1 MQQEQNTLVMIK
13 TLYQIGRAFS
23 EEPEFAD
30 YFKPYQNPF
39 SKAEGQTV
47 LQVEVESGKPVNI
60 VMADFRPKKLSDYL
74 FRRPS
79 GSNGTFLT
87 PASLYYHT
95 EKTKEQS
102 ESLSK
107 FYGRLKRTFIANKGL
122 YEKYLQLDGFWE
134 VFEPLFEDTVKGN
147 LNEGN
152 VLVVFY
158 FDGKAPGEI
167 SEFRNLLFSEAYD
180 KYKQSKKAS
189 FVGVNQVCA
198 VTHESAEEVWGKVD
212 TLGFTVDDE
221 AFIRG
226 GFETSG
232 AWRMF
237 PVSKDVVPVL
247 EGARALVLD
256 RLRFNFFKLNYLIV
270 PRFVGWSDEEIRT
283 ATEALLSREKN
294 LKTLESQNQAIIN
307 TEDRILGAL
316 EDAPF
321 KRPGVTFDF
330 FFFQKIQAQL
340 SVKLHLTDVMPSR
353 MREISERKRNTEN
366 RYRLFLNNEDKKKKR
381 EEDKRYFLTFSKMSE
396 YFSTSIGTGLNKKII
411 FHPVFF
417 QILEAVF
424 YRQQLPEDLILKAF
438 QDKMVTAFKNYDKE
452 AYQFSN
458 HGHQTF
464 AFYQYLTQLGI
475 FHRKP
480 TPLME
485 NQPVALTLEAFL
497 EQPQHA
503 DFLKKPA
510 LKAAFLAG
518 CLIERLLYVQRVNL
532 KSEPFRKYL
541 HNLQL
546 DAARLQKIMLKWEE
560 KLQEYV
566 RAGYVHGKTASDW
579 VDLKAEVFP
588 RLLAASDVKKVE
600 FSYAF
605 TMGMVMQQAFT
616 KEAIRVA
623 KAAKAAKSDSNSNV
637 AP

>member
-1 MQQEQNTLVMIK
+1 MIK

-23 EEPEFAD
+23 DEPEFAD

-39 SKAEGQTV
+39 TKPEGQTV
-47 LQVEVESGKPVNI
+47 LEVEVESGKPINI
-60 VMADFRPKKLSDYL
+60 VMTDFRPKRLSDYL
-74 FRRPS
+74 FRKPG
-79 GSNGTFLT
+79 GSNATFLT
-87 PASLYYHT
+87 PSSLYYHT
-95 EKTKEQS
+95 EKAREQA

-107 FYGRLKRTFIANKGL
+107 FYDRLRRTFAGNKAL
-122 YEKYLQLDGFWE
+122 YEKYLQLEGFWE
-134 VFEPLFEDTVKGN
+134 TFKPMFENIVKGN
-147 LNEGN
+147 LKEGN
-152 VLVVFY
+152 ALVTFY

-167 SEFRNLLFSEAYD
+167 PAFRDLLFAEAYD

-189 FVGVNQVCA
+189 FVGTNQVCA
-198 VTHESAEEVWGKVD
+198 VTHEPAEEVWGKVD

-270 PRFVGWSDEEIRT
+270 PRFVGWSDEEIRV
-283 ATEALLSREKN
+283 ATEPLLSEEKN
-294 LKTLESQNQAIIN
+294 IKTLENQSQAIIK
-307 TEDRILGAL
+307 EEERIMEVL
-316 EDAPF
+316 EDVPF
-321 KRPGVTFDF
+321 KKPGVTFDF
-330 FFFQKIQAQL
+330 FFFQQKQAQF

-353 MREISERKRNTEN
+353 MREISNSKKAVEN
-366 RYRLFLNNEDKKKKR
+366 CYRILVDKEIPAKGKKVAKTI
-381 EEDKRYFLTFSKMSE
+381 KYPLTFGYLKD
-396 YFSTSIGTGLNKKII
+396 YFSDTVNKEVI

-424 YRQQLPEDLILKAF
+424 YRQQLPEDLVLRAF
-438 QDKMVTAFKNYDKE
+438 HEKLVTAFKNYDKE

-464 AFYQYLTQLGI
+464 AFYQYLTQLSI

-518 CLIERLLYVQRVNL
+518 CLIERLLYVQRVNI

-560 KLQEYV
+560 KVQEYV
-566 RAGYVHGKTASDW
+566 RAKYIHEKSAEDW
-579 VDLKAEVFP
+579 IDIKAQVFP
-588 RLLAASDVKKVE
+588 TLLAASDVKKVE

>member
-1 MQQEQNTLVMIK
+1 MIK

-23 EEPEFAD
+23 EEPEFAE
-30 YFKPYQNPF
+30 YFKPYQKP
-39 SKAEGQTV
+39 EVQTV
-47 LQVEVESGKPVNI
+47 LQVEVKSGKPVNI
-60 VMADFRPKKLSDYL
+60 VMADFRSKKISDYL
-74 FRRPS
+74 FRKPS
-79 GSNGTFLT
+79 GSNGTFLM
-87 PASLYYHT
+87 PSSLYYHT

-134 VFEPLFEDTVKGN
+134 VFERLFESTVKGN

-167 SEFRNLLFSEAYD
+167 SEFRDLLFAEAYD

-189 FVGVNQVCA
+189 FVGTNQVCA
-198 VTHESAEEVWGKVD
+198 VTHEPVEEVWGKVD

-237 PVSKDVVPVL
+237 PVSKDVVPIL

-270 PRFVGWSDEEIRT
+270 PRFVGWSDEEIRMV
-283 ATEALLSREKN
+283 TETLISEEKN
-294 LKTLESQNQAIIN
+294 TNTLENQSKAIIR
-307 TEDRILGAL
+307 EEERIMEVL
-316 EDAPF
+316 EDEPF
-321 KRPGVTFDF
+321 KKPGVTFDF
-330 FFFQKIQAQL
+330 FFYQQKQAQF

-353 MREISERKRNTEN
+353 MREISDSKKAVEN
-366 RYRLFLNNEDKKKKR
+366 CYRILVDKEIPAKGKKEGKTI
-381 EEDKRYFLTFSKMSE
+381 KYNLTFGNLKD
-396 YFSTSIGTGLNKKII
+396 YFSDTVSKEVI

-588 RLLAASDVKKVE
+588 TLLAASDVKKVE